1 MSNKL
6 HMKVAE
12 KILIVEDDSFILTFT
27 SKNLKSQGYLVTT
40 AMTGKDA
47 LAKVQT
53 SNYNLVLLDIGLPD
67 ITGTEI
73 LKKIR
78 EINQDIIVIM
88 MTGNPQLDSSI
99 DSVNYGADGYL
110 IKPVND
116 TDLVD
121 IVEEK
126 IKQRFNHWVNN
137 IFI

>member
-1 MSNKL
+1 
-6 HMKVAE
+6 MKVAE
-12 KILIVEDDSFILTFT
+12 KILIVEDDSFIVTFT
-27 SKNLKSQGYLVTT
+27 SKVLKSQGYLVT
-40 AMTGKDA
+40 AAIKGKDA
-47 LAKVQT
+47 LEKVQT

-67 ITGTEI
+67 MTGIEI

-78 EINQDIIVIM
+78 EINHDIIVIM
-88 MTGNPQLDSSI
+88 MTGKPQLDSSI

-126 IKQRFNHWVNN
+126 IKKRFYRLVNN
-137 IFI
+137 TFI

>member
-1 MSNKL
+1 
-6 HMKVAE
+6 MKVAE

-27 SKNLKSQGYLVTT
+27 SKVLKSQGYLVTT

-67 ITGTEI
+67 MTGTEI

-78 EINQDIIVIM
+78 EINHDIIVIM
-88 MTGNPQLDSSI
+88 ITGNPQLDSSI
-99 DSVNYGADGYL
+99 DSVNYGADGY
-110 IKPVND
+110 IVKPISD

-126 IKQRFNHWVNN
+126 IKQRFNRLVNN
-137 IFI
+137 NFI

>member
-1 MSNKL
+1 MT
-6 HMKVAE
+6 VAE
-12 KILIVEDDSFILTFT
+12 QILIVEDDAFIITFT
-27 SKNLKSQGYLVTT
+27 SKVLKSQGYLVTT

-47 LAKVQT
+47 LAKIQK

-67 ITGTEI
+67 MTGTEV

-78 EINQDIIVIM
+78 EINQDIIVVM
-88 MTGNPQLDSSI
+88 MTANPQLDSSI

-126 IKQRFNHWVNN
+126 IKQHFNQLVDNT
-137 IFI
+137 FI

>member
-1 MSNKL
+1 M

-27 SKNLKSQGYLVTT
+27 SKVLKSQGYLVTT

-67 ITGTEI
+67 ITGTDI

-126 IKQRFNHWVNN
+126 VKQRFDRLVNN
-137 IFI
+137 NSI

>member
-1 MSNKL
+1 MR
-6 HMKVAE
+6 MKVAE

-27 SKNLKSQGYLVTT
+27 SKILKSQGYLVTT

-53 SNYNLVLLDIGLPD
+53 SNYNLLLLDIGLPD
-67 ITGTEI
+67 MTGTEI
-73 LKKIR
+73 LRKIR

-126 IKQRFNHWVNN
+126 IKQRFNRLVNN
-137 IFI
+137 DFI

>member
-1 MSNKL
+1 
-6 HMKVAE
+6 MKVAE

-27 SKNLKSQGYLVTT
+27 SKVLKSQGYLVTT

-53 SNYNLVLLDIGLPD
+53 SNYNLLLLDIGLPD
-67 ITGTEI
+67 MTGTEI
-73 LKKIR
+73 LRKIR

-116 TDLVD
+116 NDLVD

-126 IKQRFNHWVNN
+126 IKQRFNRLVKND
-137 IFI
+137 FI

>member
-1 MSNKL
+1 
-6 HMKVAE
+6 MKVAE

-27 SKNLKSQGYLVTT
+27 SKILKSQGYLVTT
-40 AMTGKDA
+40 VMTGKDA

-53 SNYNLVLLDIGLPD
+53 SNYNLLLLDIGLPD
-67 ITGTEI
+67 MTGTEI
-73 LKKIR
+73 LRKIR

-126 IKQRFNHWVNN
+126 IKQRFNRLVNN
-137 IFI
+137 DFI